1 MRAKSG
7 IAIVA
12 TLVILVLVGLLV
24 FGTFYTTQIEQFV
37 TRNDATSTQA
47 NYIAQA
53 GLQKYKTALFQNFRW
68 ALGQPTA
75 NVGAC
80 ENPLYVG
87 IDWDRNG
94 PGSMQPFN
102 SQGQMVFTENIGG
115 GQATITIRRDANDP
129 NYMTITS
136 VGRFAGAQ
144 SSVRAVF
151 NLANAGLLRYAVVAG
166 SGSGQRAI
174 NGSANIRGGVFIEG
188 DQADPTRQVFVG
200 SGNMQ
205 VANSYDLSGNSLL
218 STRVTPTRANNLCA
232 SFRVRWGTIGM
243 GGSAG
248 LGSANTQQ
256 NPNNNLVDIKVGD
269 PSLVPSQPNLALAY
283 TTSGNSQLITN
294 QSCSP
299 FCAPFVGRYDISP
312 SESPRFP
319 RLDGPGNCGSNQT
332 WRQCIL
338 TDARNVVFTRGAALP
353 TLPAGAT
360 WNNSTSC
367 NAILNQTTI
376 TLDSTVIDC
385 RFNLNGRAAG
395 GFYYAPNGSDGVLEV
410 YGSVAMQG
418 FNLRTIRG
426 NNQPRNIYYRAYGYD
441 QNGRAATIL
450 LQSFT
455 SGQNRGGVLT
465 LNGDVLPDGTAP
477 FPQQAL
483 FLMAEGNAN
492 DLVSVDY
499 ARQNMTVAAMIYSG
513 KRFILSGSQ
522 ATLVGMVLADS
533 FCTNSNCNGGGSADI
548 YYVDPGINLPGALA
562 AIPGTRVAVF
572 QILSYERF

>member
-1 MRAKSG
+1 MRRKSG

-37 TRNDATSTQA
+37 TRNDSTSTQA

-68 ALGQPTA
+68 ALGQPA
-75 NVGAC
+75 VNASAC
-80 ENPLYVG
+80 ENPLYAG

-94 PGSMQPFN
+94 PGTMQTFN
-102 SQGQMVFTENIGG
+102 SQGQMVFTENIAG
-115 GQATITIRRDANDP
+115 GQATVTMRRDANDR

-174 NGSANIRGGVFIEG
+174 TGGARVRGGVFIEG
-188 DQADPTRQVFVG
+188 DQNNPAERVFVG
-200 SGNMQ
+200 SGSMEIS
-205 VANSYDLSGNSLL
+205 NSYNLSGNSLL
-218 STRVTPTRANNLCA
+218 STRVVPVQVGNLCA
-232 SFRVRWGTIGM
+232 SFRVRWGTIGI

-256 NPNNNLVDIKVGD
+256 NPNNNLVDIKIGD
-269 PSLVPSQPNLALAY
+269 PILVPSHPNLALAY

-294 QSCSP
+294 QTCTP
-299 FCAPFVGRYDISP
+299 FCASFVGRYDISDA
-312 SESPRFP
+312 ESPRFP
-319 RLDGPGNCGSNQT
+319 RLDGPGTCGANQT
-332 WRQCIL
+332 WRQCIIA
-338 TDARNVVFTRGAALP
+338 DARNVVFTRGNFLP
-353 TLPAGAT
+353 ALPAGAS
-360 WNNSTSC
+360 WSNAASC
-367 NAILNQTTI
+367 SAILNQTTI
-376 TLDSTVIDC
+376 SLDSTTIDC

-395 GFYYAPNGSDGVLEV
+395 GFYYTPNGNDGVLEV
-410 YGSVAMQG
+410 YGSVVMQG
-418 FNLRTIRG
+418 FNLQTTRG
-426 NNQPRNIYYRAYGYD
+426 SNQPRSILYRAYGYD
-441 QNGRAATIL
+441 QSGRAATIL
-450 LQSFT
+450 LQ
-455 SGQNRGGVLT
+455 RGSDG
-465 LNGDVLPDGTAP
+465 NGGRLLLRGNLLPDGTAP

-483 FLMAEGNAN
+483 ALMAEGSSN
-492 DLVSVDY
+492 DPTSVQYGDN
-499 ARQNMTVAAMIYSG
+499 QMTVAAFIYSA
-513 KRFILSGSQ
+513 KRITMSGSQ
-522 ATLVGMVLADS
+522 SALVGMVIADS
-533 FCTNSNCNGGGSADI
+533 LCVDSSCNNQGSTDI

-562 AIPGTRVAVF
+562 AVPGTRVAVF

>member
-1 MRAKSG
+1 MRQKSG

-37 TRNDATSTQA
+37 TRNDSTSTQA

-68 ALGQPTA
+68 ALGQPAA
-75 NVGAC
+75 NASAC
-80 ENPLYVG
+80 ENPLYSG

-94 PGSMQPFN
+94 PGSMQTFDG
-102 SQGQMVFTENIGG
+102 QGRMVFTDNIAG
-115 GQATITIRRDANDP
+115 GQATITIRRDANDR

-151 NLANAGLLRYAVVAG
+151 NLANAGLLRYAIVAG
-166 SGSGQRAI
+166 SGSGQRSI

-188 DQADPTRQVFVG
+188 DQTDPTRRVFVG

-205 VANSYDLSGNSLL
+205 VGNTYDLTGNSLL
-218 STRVTPTRANNLCA
+218 STRVTPARANNLCS
-232 SFRVRWGTIGM
+232 SFRVRWGTIGI

-256 NPNNNLVDIKVGD
+256 NPNNNLVDIKIGD
-269 PSLVPSQPNLALAY
+269 PSLVPSNPNLALAY
-283 TTSGNSQLITN
+283 TTSGNPQLITN
-294 QSCSP
+294 QTCSP
-299 FCAPFVGRYDISP
+299 FCSQFVGRYDISDA
-312 SESPRFP
+312 ESPRFP
-319 RLDGPGNCGSNQT
+319 RLDGPGICGANQT
-332 WRQCIL
+332 WRQCIIA
-338 TDARNVVFTRGAALP
+338 DARNVVFSRGSPLP
-353 TLPAGAT
+353 TLPAGAS
-360 WNNSTSC
+360 WSNATSC
-367 NAILNQTTI
+367 SAILNQTTI
-376 TLDSTVIDC
+376 SLDATTIDC

-395 GFYYAPNGSDGVLEV
+395 GFYYSPNGTDGLLEV
-410 YGSVAMQG
+410 YGSVAMRG
-418 FNLRTIRG
+418 FNLQTIRG
-426 NNQPRNIYYRAYGYD
+426 NNQARNILYRAYGYD

-483 FLMAEGNAN
+483 ALMAEGNTA
-492 DLVSVDY
+492 DVSVDY
-499 ARQNMTVAAMIYSG
+499 ARQGMTVAAMIYSG
-513 KRFILSGSQ
+513 RRFVLSGSQ
-522 ATLVGMVLADS
+522 ATLAGMVLADS

-548 YYVDPGINLPGALA
+548 YYIDPGINLPGALA
-562 AIPGTRVAVF
+562 AIPGTRIAVF

>member
-1 MRAKSG
+1 MRPKSG

-37 TRNDATSTQA
+37 TRNDSTSTQA

-68 ALGQPTA
+68 ALGQPAVNA
-75 NVGAC
+75 NAC

-94 PGSMQPFN
+94 PGTMQTFD
-102 SQGQMVFTENIGG
+102 SQGRMVFTENIAG
-115 GQATITIRRDANDP
+115 GQATVTIRRDANDR

-174 NGSANIRGGVFIEG
+174 TGGARIRGGVFIEG
-188 DQADPTRQVFVG
+188 NQNNAAERVFVG
-200 SGNMQ
+200 SGSMEISN
-205 VANSYDLSGNSLL
+205 NYNLSGNSLL
-218 STRVTPTRANNLCA
+218 STRVVPAQVSNLCA
-232 SFRVRWGTIGM
+232 SFRVRWGTIGI

-248 LGSANTQQ
+248 LGSVNTQQ
-256 NPNNNLVDIKVGD
+256 NPNNNLVDIKIGD
-269 PSLVPSQPNLALAY
+269 PSLVPTHPNLALAY
-283 TTSGNSQLITN
+283 TTSGNPQLITN
-294 QSCSP
+294 QTCTP
-299 FCAPFVGRYDISP
+299 FCAPFVGRYDISDA
-312 SESPRFP
+312 ESPRFP
-319 RLDGPGNCGSNQT
+319 QLNGPGTCGANQT
-332 WRQCIL
+332 WRQCIIA
-338 TDARNVVFTRGAALP
+338 DARNVVFTRGSSLP
-353 TLPAGAT
+353 TLPAGAG
-360 WNNSTSC
+360 WNNSASC
-367 NAILNQTTI
+367 GAVLNQATISLDATT
-376 TLDSTVIDC
+376 IDC

-395 GFYYAPNGSDGVLEV
+395 GFYYAPNGNDGVLEV

-418 FNLRTIRG
+418 FNLRTTRG
-426 NNQPRNIYYRAYGYD
+426 SSQARNILYQAYGYD
-441 QNGRAATIL
+441 QNGRTATIL
-450 LQSFT
+450 LQRAFNGS
-455 SGQNRGGVLT
+455 GGVLS
-465 LNGDVLPDGTAP
+465 LNGNLLPDGTAP

-483 FLMAEGNAN
+483 ALMAEGSSS
-492 DLVSVDY
+492 DPTSVRYDNN
-499 ARQNMTVAAMIYSG
+499 QMTVAAFIYSA
-513 KRFILSGSQ
+513 KRFTMSGSQ
-522 ATLVGMVLADS
+522 SALVGMVIADS
-533 FCTNSNCNGGGSADI
+533 LCVDSSCNNQGSTDI

-562 AIPGTRVAVF
+562 AVPGTRVAVF

>member
-1 MRAKSG
+1 MRRKSG

-37 TRNDATSTQA
+37 TRNDSTSTQA

-68 ALGQPTA
+68 ALSQPATNA
-75 NVGAC
+75 GAC

-94 PGSMQPFN
+94 PEAMQTFD
-102 SQGQMVFTENIGG
+102 SQGQMVFTENIAG
-115 GQATITIRRDANDP
+115 GQATVTIRRDANDP

-174 NGSANIRGGVFIEG
+174 AGGAKIHGGVFIEG
-188 DQADPTRQVFVG
+188 DQNNAAERVFVG
-200 SGNMQ
+200 IGNMEIS
-205 VANSYDLSGNSLL
+205 NNYNLSGNSLL
-218 STRVTPTRANNLCA
+218 STRVAPAQASNLCA
-232 SFRVRWGTIGM
+232 SFRVRWGTIGI

-256 NPNNNLVDIKVGD
+256 NPNNNLVDIKIGD
-269 PSLVPSQPNLALAY
+269 PSLVPSHPNLALAY
-283 TTSGNSQLITN
+283 TTSNNPQLITN

-299 FCAPFVGRYDISP
+299 FCAPFVGRYDISDA
-312 SESPRFP
+312 ESPRFP
-319 RLDGPGNCGSNQT
+319 LLNGPGTCGASQT
-332 WRQCIL
+332 WRQCIIA
-338 TDARNVVFTRGAALP
+338 DARNVVFTRGSSLP
-353 TLPAGAT
+353 VLPEGAS
-360 WNNSTSC
+360 WNDANSC
-367 NAILNQTTI
+367 EAILSQQTI
-376 TLDSTVIDC
+376 KLDANPIDC
-385 RFNLNGRAAG
+385 RFNLNGRPAG
-395 GFYYAPNGSDGVLEV
+395 GFYYTPNGNEGVLEV

-418 FNLRTIRG
+418 FSLRTTRG
-426 NNQPRNIYYRAYGYD
+426 NNQPRNILYRAYGYD
-441 QNGRAATIL
+441 QSGRAATIL
-450 LQSFT
+450 LQ
-455 SGQNRGGVLT
+455 RGSDG
-465 LNGDVLPDGTAP
+465 NGGRLLLRGNLLPDGTAP

-483 FLMAEGNAN
+483 ALMAEGSSS
-492 DLVSVDY
+492 DPISVQY
-499 ARQNMTVAAMIYSG
+499 EHNQMTVAAFIYSA
-513 KRFILSGSQ
+513 KRFTMSGSQ
-522 ATLVGMVLADS
+522 SALVGMVIADS
-533 FCTNSNCNGGGSADI
+533 LCVDSSCNNQGSTDI

-562 AIPGTRVAVF
+562 AVPGTRIAMF